1 MGTSKSYITPTKQH
15 WSDAKRA
22 ATQLSKQN
30 SLANKERLISRYA
43 TAMKKDYNETN
54 TNTNT
59 ISAIGQLLRLS
70 QSISNIG
77 VEQTLKDIDKEY
89 LLEKN
94 PEEILNIL
102 INEYCQQGD
111 TINNYI
117 EMDTLSL
124 ALKELNIVTLEDLK
138 TIPVD
143 ILLKEII
150 INYINQNFKFRFEE
164 KIGKKNSP
172 ENTNKIIEEMGMLM
186 RNKLIE
192 ELDISQI
199 KNIDFS
205 NLENDKLIQEKI
217 IEAYDILRKLYGE
230 E

>member
-1 MGTSKSYITPTKQH
+1 MSYIFF
-15 WSDAKRA
+15 
-22 ATQLSKQN
+22 
-30 SLANKERLISRYA
+30 Y
-43 TAMKKDYNETN
+43 
-54 TNTNT
+54 
-59 ISAIGQLLRLS
+59 
-70 QSISNIG
+70 
-77 VEQTLKDIDKEY
+77 
-89 LLEKN
+89 
-94 PEEILNIL
+94 
-102 INEYCQQGD
+102 
-111 TINNYI
+111 
-117 EMDTLSL
+117 
-124 ALKELNIVTLEDLK
+124 
-138 TIPVD
+138 
-143 ILLKEII
+143 KEII

-172 ENTNKIIEEMGMLM
+172 ENTNRIIEEMGMLM

>member
-1 MGTSKSYITPTKQH
+1 MGTSKSYIMPTKQH

-22 ATQLSKQN
+22 ATQLSKEN
-30 SLANKERLISRYA
+30 SLSNKEKLVSRYA
-43 TAMKKDYNETN
+43 TAMKKDYEGTN
-54 TNTNT
+54 TDT
-59 ISAIGQLLRLS
+59 IKAIGQLLRLS
-70 QSISNIG
+70 QSISNKGIA
-77 VEQTLKDIDKEY
+77 QTLRDIDKEY

-94 PEEILNIL
+94 PEEILSIL

-117 EMDTLSL
+117 EMNTLSL
-124 ALKELNIVTLEDLK
+124 ALKELNIITLEDLK
-138 TIPVD
+138 KVPVE

-164 KIGKKNSP
+164 KISKKNSP
-172 ENTNKIIEEMGMLM
+172 ENTNRIMEEMGVLM

-199 KNIDFS
+199 KNVNFS
-205 NLENDKLIQEKI
+205 NLENDKLIQQKI

>member
-30 SLANKERLISRYA
+30 SLPNKERLISRYA

-102 INEYCQQGD
+102 INEYCHQGD

-172 ENTNKIIEEMGMLM
+172 ENTNRIIEEMGMLM

>member
-30 SLANKERLISRYA
+30 SLPNKERLISRYA
-43 TAMKKDYNETN
+43 TAMKKDYNE

-117 EMDTLSL
+117 EMYTLSL

-172 ENTNKIIEEMGMLM
+172 ENTNRIIEEMGMLM

-199 KNIDFS
+199 KNIDFF

>member
-30 SLANKERLISRYA
+30 SLPNKERLISRYA
-43 TAMKKDYNETN
+43 TAMKKDYNE

-172 ENTNKIIEEMGMLM
+172 ENTNRIIEEIGMLM

-199 KNIDFS
+199 KNIDFF

>member
-30 SLANKERLISRYA
+30 SLPNKERLISRYA
-43 TAMKKDYNETN
+43 TAMKKDYNGES
-54 TNTNT
+54 TNT

-70 QSISNIG
+70 QSISNRGI
-77 VEQTLKDIDKEY
+77 EQTLKDIDKEY

-172 ENTNKIIEEMGMLM
+172 ENTNRIIEEMGLLM

>member
-30 SLANKERLISRYA
+30 SLPNKERLISRYA
-43 TAMKKDYNETN
+43 TAMKKDYNE

-102 INEYCQQGD
+102 INEYCHQGD

-172 ENTNKIIEEMGMLM
+172 ENTNRIIEEMGMLM
-186 RNKLIE
+186 RNKLEE

>member
-1 MGTSKSYITPTKQH
+1 MGTSKSYITPTKKH

-30 SLANKERLISRYA
+30 SLPNKERLISRYA
-43 TAMKKDYNETN
+43 TAMKKDYNE

-164 KIGKKNSP
+164 KIGKKIRQ
-172 ENTNKIIEEMGMLM
+172 KI
-186 RNKLIE
+186 LIE
-192 ELDISQI
+192 LLKRWEC
-199 KNIDFS
+199 
-205 NLENDKLIQEKI
+205 
-217 IEAYDILRKLYGE
+217 
-230 E
+230 

>member
-30 SLANKERLISRYA
+30 SLPNKERLISRYA

-172 ENTNKIIEEMGMLM
+172 ENTNRIIEEMGMLM

-199 KNIDFS
+199 KNIDFF

>member
-30 SLANKERLISRYA
+30 SLPNKERLISRYA
-43 TAMKKDYNETN
+43 TAMKKDYNE

-172 ENTNKIIEEMGMLM
+172 ENTNRIIEEMGMLM

-199 KNIDFS
+199 KNIDFF